1 MGFAK
6 SISLSFI
13 SIILIISLILIILSL
28 SLSSLLSPTVYIKS
42 LEKAQA
48 FSYLD
53 TQLENVPSAI
63 FIKMPEGGT
72 KILIESLL
80 TNFLSYADSK
90 SDTLNL
96 TVEIDQ
102 QKLRSFFLQQIGNI
116 AICSSNQHQ
125 DFDNLNKICILP
137 NQTKENLLDTLLKEK
152 NLSFF
157 EKDTVDLA
165 GIYGL
170 EEGSEGRKNL
180 DKLKSYIKV
189 YHYLLIALTIF
200 AIILISLILI
210 INHNTKKSLRW
221 ISIPLLISGA
231 IVLTGAIIALDSI
244 NDYINQVQYPILPE
258 LSRAFVEIISKQAYI
273 YASIIIMSAVLLF
286 VISFIIKSKN
296 K

>member
-6 SISLSFI
+6 NIALSFI
-13 SIILIISLILIILSL
+13 SIILIISLILIIISL
-28 SLSSLLSPTVYIKS
+28 PLSSLLSPNVYINS

-53 TQLENVPSAI
+53 IQLENVPSAT
-63 FIKMPEGGT
+63 FIKMPEGGI
-72 KILIESLL
+72 KVLVESLL
-80 TNFLSYADSK
+80 TNFLSYVDSK

-116 AICSSNQHQ
+116 SICNSYQEQN
-125 DFDNLNKICILP
+125 FDNLDKICILP

-157 EKDTVDLA
+157 EKSTVDLVEV
-165 GIYGL
+165 YGL
-170 EEGSEGRKNL
+170 EYGTEGRKNL
-180 DKLKSYIKV
+180 DKLKSYIKI
-189 YHYLLIALTIF
+189 YHYSLIALIIF

-210 INHNTKKSLRW
+210 INHNTKRSLRW

-273 YASIIIMSAVLLF
+273 YASIIIISAVLLF